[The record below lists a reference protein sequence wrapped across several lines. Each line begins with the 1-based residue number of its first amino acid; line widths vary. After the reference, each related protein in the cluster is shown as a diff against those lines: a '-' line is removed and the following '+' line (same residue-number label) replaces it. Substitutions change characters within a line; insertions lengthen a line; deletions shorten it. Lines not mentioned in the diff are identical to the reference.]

1 MCGIHRCNLNEIRT
15 DHNDLIRTVVLDIL
29 LQNIREHYKPFRD
42 DLENQREL
50 IKNRSLDPVK
60 RQELVEAREEYD
72 QQVKQTYGTG
82 IAYQIFK
89 EIMQRIVTRQRTN
102 EKSVQDQQ
110 EALIKK
116 QKSRQKATENLI

>member
-72 QQVKQTYGTG
+72 
-82 IAYQIFK
+82 
-89 EIMQRIVTRQRTN
+89 
-102 EKSVQDQQ
+102 
-110 EALIKK
+110 
-116 QKSRQKATENLI
+116 